1 MSPRIAVILSGCGVY
16 DGAEIQ
22 EAVFTLLA
30 LDEAGAK
37 YQCCAPDIAQRD
49 VINHLTGEPTGETRN
64 VLQEAARIARG
75 NIVPLSEIKAEDYAG
90 VMLPGGFGAAKN
102 LCDYAHAGAGAR
114 VDATLQQ
121 LLRDFHDAG
130 KPIAAVC
137 ISPVILASA
146 FSGVL
151 TPQLTI
157 GNDPVTAGHIESWGA
172 RHADCPVTEFIVD
185 TKNKI
190 VTSPAYM
197 LEATPAKVYDGI
209 KKTVN
214 ALLSMT

>member
-1 MSPRIAVILSGCGVY
+1 MSPRIAVVLSGCGVY

-22 EAVFTLLA
+22 EAAFTLLA
-30 LDEAGAK
+30 LDQAGAK
-37 YQCCAPDIAQRD
+37 YQCCAPDVPQTE
-49 VINHLTGEPTGETRN
+49 VINHLTGEPTQENRN

-90 VMLPGGFGAAKN
+90 IMLPGGFGAAKN
-102 LCDYAHAGAGAR
+102 LCDYATAGASAQ
-114 VDATLQQ
+114 VEPTLQQ

-146 FSGVL
+146 FSGIL

-157 GNDPVTAGHIESWGA
+157 GNDTATAGHIESWGA
-172 RHADCPVTEFIVD
+172 RHAECPVTEFIVD
-185 TKNKI
+185 TDHKI
-190 VTSPAYM
+190 ITSPAYM
-197 LEATPAKVYDGI
+197 LEAGPAKVFDGI